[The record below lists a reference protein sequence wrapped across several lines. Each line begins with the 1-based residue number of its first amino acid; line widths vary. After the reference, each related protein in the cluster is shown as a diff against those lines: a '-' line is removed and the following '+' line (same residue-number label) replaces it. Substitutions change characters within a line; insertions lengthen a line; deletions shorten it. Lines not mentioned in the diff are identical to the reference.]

1 MNRLPYKQGHLAA
14 LDGLRGVAAF
24 AVLAHHSRNSILDFH
39 FGYLAVDFFFIL
51 SGYVIGL
58 AYEQRLE
65 HGLNVADYVV
75 IRLERLYPMIFLGAL
90 LGLVAVQVTPADGYF
105 IPKEPYSLSVAFLA
119 QILLVPSVVS
129 QGAFFINVPQWS
141 IVFEVAVNILHAVLR
156 RWLTNFV
163 LGIVLALSTIA
174 ILAIGLNQG
183 QINFGWGA
191 DNLLLGVPRVLFGFF
206 TGLLLYRTKSMWAP
220 KLPVVPFWS
229 LGIILLALLG
239 FPQQGI
245 AGFGGLVLEFTSVF
259 IFFPLIVALGVNA
272 TSGGWFGRGLGI
284 MSYPL
289 YSIHQPLL
297 YLAVFA
303 MKVGNVSDGQVGIFA
318 QAISTLVILGLAYAI
333 GRFVDVPLNR
343 WRKNTKQTSRHTLSG
358 QLSVEGQS
366 ATAVVYPNFR
376 LIKAIAAL
384 TVAFS
389 ASILVATGSDQSDP
403 LRATG
408 LPTGVYGVFALG
420 IASGF
425 LTAGSAWRGKHA
437 ANFLSKRFWRL
448 MPAFVVSTMII
459 AYLICPFFSAGGPL
473 AFIQDSAVLK
483 QISQLI
489 FFHTDKFYFSNV
501 TFYQQ
506 GYNGDFL
513 PGIANAALWTIR
525 IQAAC
530 YLIIASM
537 MALSLFRKQ
546 RPIIAMLT
554 WVWLAGLSVV
564 YFSSVTSSW
573 LHLLLFILPSFCC
586 GAFTNGLMRYHK
598 SSGWI
603 AALSAVG
610 LMVAVYFGIL
620 QDTFCYFAAYPIV
633 WLGMSSTS
641 PLSKSRAGADF
652 SYGIYLYGWPIAQL
666 VKAAFGP
673 SLGGYEM
680 AAIVLPVATASGWL
694 SWYFVENPLLRWRST
709 PHQPP
714 INPKKKA
721 VPPLGKAKKWNR
733 PELQAK

>member
-14 LDGLRGVAAF
+14 LDGLRGLAAF

-58 AYEQRLE
+58 AYERRLE
-65 HGLNVADYVV
+65 CGLNIADYVV
-75 IRLERLYPMIFLGAL
+75 IRLERLYPMILFGAL
-90 LGLVAVQVTPADGYF
+90 VGLIAVQVTPADGYF
-105 IPKEPYSLSVAFLA
+105 IPKDTYSLSVALLA

-156 RWLTNFV
+156 RWLSNFILGV
-163 LGIVLALSTIA
+163 LLTFSAVAMF
-174 ILAIGLNQG
+174 AIGLNQG

-206 TGLLLYRTKSMWAP
+206 AGLLLYRTKSIWAP
-220 KLPVVPFWS
+220 KLPVAPFWS
-229 LGIILLALLG
+229 LGVVLLALLG

-245 AGFGGLVLEFTSVF
+245 AGFGGLALEFMSVF
-259 IFFPLIVALGVNA
+259 IFFPLIVALGTRA
-272 TSGGWFGRGLGI
+272 TSGGWFSRGLGI

-303 MKVGNVSDGQVGIFA
+303 MKVGNVSDGQVGILA
-318 QAISTLVILGLAYAI
+318 QTISTLVILGLAYVI
-333 GRFVDVPLNR
+333 GRFIDDPWNR
-343 WRKNTKQTSRHTLSG
+343 WRKNARQSPSHILSS
-358 QLSVEGQS
+358 QVNVEGQS
-366 ATAVVYPNFR
+366 ATVVAYPNFR

-389 ASILVATGSDQSDP
+389 ASILIATGSDQSDP

-408 LPTGVYGVFALG
+408 LPMGVYGVFALG
-420 IASGF
+420 IVSGF
-425 LTAGSAWRGKHA
+425 LTSGSAWRGKHA

-448 MPAFVVSTMII
+448 MPAFVVSTLII
-459 AYLICPFFSAGGPL
+459 TYLICPFFSASGSF
-473 AFIQDSAVLK
+473 AFIQEPAVLK
-483 QISQLI
+483 QISQII
-489 FFHTDKFYFSNV
+489 FFHTDKFYFSEV
-501 TFYQQ
+501 TFYHR
-506 GYNGDFL
+506 GYDGDFL
-513 PGIANAALWTIR
+513 PGIANAALWPIR
-525 IQAAC
+525 IQAVC

-537 MALSLFRKQ
+537 MALSMLRNQ

-554 WVWLAGLSVV
+554 WIWLAGLSAV
-564 YFSSVTSSW
+564 YFSSGRTSS
-573 LHLLLFILPSFCC
+573 LILFILPSFCC
-586 GAFTNGLMRYHK
+586 GAFMDGLIRYHK
-598 SSGWI
+598 LNGWI

-610 LMVAVYFGIL
+610 LIVAAYFGIL

-641 PLSKSRAGADF
+641 PLSKSGVGADV
-652 SYGIYLYGWPIAQL
+652 SYGIYLYGWPVAQL
-666 VKAAFGP
+666 AKVALGP

-680 AAIVLPVATASGWL
+680 AAVVLPLATACGWL
-694 SWYFVENPLLRWRST
+694 SWYFIENPLLRWRSSVQ
-709 PHQPP
+709 QPP
-714 INPKKKA
+714 INSKKEA
-721 VPPLGKAKKWNR
+721 VPAPGKARKWIRHAN
-733 PELQAK
+733 